1 MTIPA
6 EAVRLWSN
14 PPPPPPAT
22 RPQAP
27 PAASTIETVAL
38 FARLRWRLLRGAIRQ
53 GGAQSF
59 ATVIGLVAA
68 CAVGLI
74 GSVVIAVGTR
84 SADDAEPL
92 LVLFP
97 VGLVIAVIALGV
109 IAGVAQP
116 VDPRI
121 VAAEPLRDHQL
132 ATGLLTT
139 SAIGPPGIAATLLGI
154 GLLIGAVD
162 TAVGAMVGVVALAA
176 FLATLLLVS
185 RTTINLLGL
194 FTNRFPRLGQ
204 VTIGLA
210 SLGFYGGFQFV
221 PGLFGSLDP
230 STRRDVAAVG
240 RFTPPGQIGQA
251 FADAD
256 DAPLRALGHA
266 ALGALWLPLIAVVFM
281 VTMRRVLLSSGS
293 SGASNATTR
302 PITMFGRLARWACGR
317 GSVGAIAWRGV
328 RTRMRH
334 PRTALETFIGAGIGL
349 AVVLVPSLTRDD
361 VGASA
366 VLVGGAVQ
374 LSVLFMAGNSI
385 GSDGPALGS
394 EILCGLEPDTIVA
407 AKVRSVVVVAS
418 PLAILGP
425 LIAASVTGEWAYL
438 PAGVAVGT
446 AGLLAGAGGAIA
458 QSTFVPIAVPESDNP
473 LASGD
478 SGSGLL
484 AALVLAL
491 VLVSLAIMTVPFA
504 LALIWALT
512 LESVPLVTA
521 LALLTLVGGWGA
533 MRLGQHLASRRWR
546 RGEAELYAAIIPSR

>member
-1 MTIPA
+1 
-6 EAVRLWSN
+6 
-14 PPPPPPAT
+14 
-22 RPQAP
+22 
-27 PAASTIETVAL
+27 
-38 FARLRWRLLRGAIRQ
+38 
-53 GGAQSF
+53 
-59 ATVIGLVAA
+59 
-68 CAVGLI
+68 
-74 GSVVIAVGTR
+74 
-84 SADDAEPL
+84 
-92 LVLFP
+92 
-97 VGLVIAVIALGV
+97 
-109 IAGVAQP
+109 
-116 VDPRI
+116 
-121 VAAEPLRDHQL
+121 
-132 ATGLLTT
+132 
-139 SAIGPPGIAATLLGI
+139 
-154 GLLIGAVD
+154 
-162 TAVGAMVGVVALAA
+162 MVGVVALAA

-293 SGASNATTR
+293 SGASNPSTR
-302 PITMFGRLARWACGR
+302 PITLVRPASHGGRAAEAASARSPGAVCARACGTPAPR
-317 GSVGAIAWRGV
+317 WR
-328 RTRMRH
+328 
-334 PRTALETFIGAGIGL
+334 PSSAPGIGL

-374 LSVLFMAGNSI
+374 LSVLFMASNSI